1 MSIENNT
8 IPDNPHIEVLKPT
21 CSGIFTNYIYKAIP
35 LAFDESMSYYETL
48 LGLLHYLQFVIIPT
62 VNNNAQAVAE
72 LQNLYIELK
81 TYVENYFDNL
91 DVQEEINNKLD
102 AMVEDGTLEN
112 ILNNYTQLT
121 KVYNTYSEMI
131 NDENLV
137 DNQKVK
143 TLGYYNINDGGSAY
157 YYITDT
163 EDQDEIQFSTS
174 NGLYATLIVENNTL
188 YSKQFGIKGDGET
201 DETSALQSFY
211 DNNPNYTKVLNQG
224 EYVIS
229 STLYIK
235 GLWRRSTGNNGIIK
249 FKFDNA
255 SFKYTGVEDGY
266 SVILYSMYKEII
278 ENLTITQDSTHNKV
292 GIIGCWYDQFNN
304 INVDNLDISNDV
316 NILNSRPYSTLS
328 NEYCNFSD
336 CLIRYGLDFNTS
348 DSTPYTNAIH
358 FYNCG
363 ISAGGKEN
371 VITVYGA
378 RHNQSLTFNGCD
390 ISYGTVSNFYIV
402 SSQTGSGN
410 IACTDCYFDSS
421 IKMYKNDNPNNM
433 MFTFINNMLASGG
446 HRDKSIILADT
457 NMLHNVVL
465 GGITR
470 HAYSLPS
477 MNMNLATN
485 GNFESTVEPT
495 GTGNAIITQSSG
507 NWTKEYVSSNKNIN
521 GRARKITSQTDTSN
535 ARLQILAGT
544 TAPFTSDYT
553 VFARFKIL
561 QMAETGTGVSMSVN
575 GTYYSLESEDV
586 QTGIDYMLA
595 STKHGVINAD
605 SSFTV
610 NLYFSDPTN
619 LIIEFYEIGII
630 PGKMVVSSLPLHA
643 SAKLS

>member
-163 EDQDEIQFSTS
+163 EDQNEIQFSTS

-201 DETSALQSFY
+201 DETTALQSFY
-211 DNNPNYTKVLNQG
+211 DNNTNYTKVLNKG

-292 GIIGCWYDQFNN
+292 GIIGCWYDEFKNMN
-304 INVDNLDISNDV
+304 IDMLDISNDV

-328 NEYCNFSD
+328 NEYCNFTN

-358 FYNCG
+358 FYNSA
-363 ISAGGKEN
+363 ISGGSKDY

-378 RHNQSLTFNGCD
+378 KHNQSLTFNGCD
-390 ISYGTVSNFYIV
+390 ISYGSSANFNIV
-402 SSQTGSGN
+402 SEQTGRGN

-421 IKMYKNDNPNNM
+421 IKMYKDNNPNNM

-446 HRDKSIILADT
+446 ANDKTTINIDK
-457 NMLHNVVL
+457 NMLQNVVL
-465 GGITR
+465 GGQTL

-477 MNMNLATN
+477 INFNFATN
-485 GNFESTVEPT
+485 GDFSSTTEPS
-495 GTGNAIITQSSG
+495 GNGNIITSPSSAT
-507 NWTKEYVSSNKNIN
+507 WTKEYVSSNKNIN
-521 GRARKITSQTDTSN
+521 GRARKITSETDTSN
-535 ARLQILAGT
+535 SRLQILAGT
-544 TAPFTSDYT
+544 TAPFTSEYT
-553 VFARFKIL
+553 AFARFKIL
-561 QMAETGTGVSMSVN
+561 QMAETGTGISMSVN
-575 GTYYSLESEDV
+575 GNYMGYSASDLEVGKEYV
-586 QTGIDYMLA
+586 LINN
-595 STKHGVINAD
+595 KHLIYDEGTTM
-605 SSFTV
+605 TV
-610 NLYFSDPTN
+610 NLYFTDPTD
-619 LIIEFYEIGII
+619 LIIEFYEVGII
-630 PGKMVVSSLPLHA
+630 PGKMFIPNAPLHA